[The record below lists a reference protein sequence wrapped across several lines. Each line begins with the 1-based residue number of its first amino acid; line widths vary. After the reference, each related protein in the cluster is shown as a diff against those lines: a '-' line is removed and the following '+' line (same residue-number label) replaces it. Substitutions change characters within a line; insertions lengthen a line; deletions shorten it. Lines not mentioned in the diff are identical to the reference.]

1 MSLNSRPASGRLATN
16 RRDPRHVVN
25 RVVREAHTK
34 EPLGSSEKSKYYE
47 YYVDESD
54 LRSKPLVISDLVRK
68 LMVFSNQCVTAV
80 LGVFHVFA
88 AAFR

>member
-1 MSLNSRPASGRLATN
+1 MCHWRPFVSLNSRPASGRLVTN

-34 EPLGSSEKSKYYE
+34 EPLGTVKQSKYYE

-54 LRSKPLVISDLVRK
+54 MRSI
-68 LMVFSNQCVTAV
+68 
-80 LGVFHVFA
+80 H
-88 AAFR
+88 